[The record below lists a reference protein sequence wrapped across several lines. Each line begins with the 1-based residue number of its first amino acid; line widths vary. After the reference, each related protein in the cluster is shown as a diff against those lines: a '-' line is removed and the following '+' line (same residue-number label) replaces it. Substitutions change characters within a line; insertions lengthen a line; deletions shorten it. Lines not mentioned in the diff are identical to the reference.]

1 MHGEKAQYRLTI
13 ILLFY
18 PTPESH
24 VAELETI
31 RAILRIK
38 DPVVKPAIP
47 FKEYC
52 FVLKTKKSQ
61 ENIGDADPCSKRTR
75 HMVREGKKKGLREEV
90 GSSEAP
96 VSKGESL
103 N

>member
-31 RAILRIK
+31 RAILRIT

-52 FVLKTKKSQ
+52 FVLKTKKSRKHGGCGTMLQ
-61 ENIGDADPCSKRTR
+61 AYPSHGEG
-75 HMVREGKKKGLREEV
+75 GKKEGVKGGGRLKR
-90 GSSEAP
+90 SS
-96 VSKGESL
+96 GI
-103 N
+103 